1 MMLVGVGLATVTDI
15 DLTFGGV
22 MIGLV
27 SVVGAAQQQIL
38 IGHMQKELQAGRIL
52 CTQHFET

>member
-1 MMLVGVGLATVTDI
+1 MLVGVGLATVTDI